1 MRRIM
6 STGTAAVRRHNLH
19 RLDFS
24 IASALPV
31 GATKNALLPDIALFH
46 HCELVQIEKKT
57 AVRTCSIFVVYP
69 IGGLSKI
76 QLR

>member
-46 HCELVQIEKKT
+46 HCELVQIKKKLPSEPARFSLFT
-57 AVRTCSIFVVYP
+57 QSEA
-69 IGGLSKI
+69 
-76 QLR
+76 